1 MRDVFR
7 SAVAILVAVGAAA
20 VGAAAVGAAAD
31 DRCRWDMDADSDR
44 FHRLLL
50 ANGYFRVRMYDESFS
65 VLEELMSEDLT
76 LDELA
81 DVHWQLGLNHRAM
94 ANPQKARIHLL
105 QTAASGRVPA
115 CQMPGVWGALA
126 ATAFEMGR
134 HAEAA
139 EYAETWHA
147 ATEAVHGDFD
157 SVAPLEP
164 GELLLVAQ
172 YWSHV
177 DRPRALTYVDLA
189 LADPEHD
196 FDAAARVWMAR
207 LREGDA
213 PADIPPPERP
223 WLAEAAPSLSALDV
237 MRKVH
242 LLQERRR
249 RFTRPGKQPG
259 MARVEWATE
268 HRSITLDAVMAS
280 RPASAGLVE
289 SVPSAPVLPPFV
301 VPEAGESDS
310 RQPPSARVRGAP
322 QANQASVR

>member
-1 MRDVFR
+1 MLIAVFR
-7 SAVAILVAVGAAA
+7 SMLVVLVALSVAAE
-20 VGAAAVGAAAD
+20 
-31 DRCRWDMDADSDR
+31 DRRCEWVLDTDSDR

-50 ANGYFRVRMYDESFS
+50 ANGYYRVRMYDESFS
-65 VLEELMSEDLT
+65 VLEELMTEDLT

-81 DVHWQLGLNHRAM
+81 DVHWGLGLNHRAT
-94 ANPQKARIHLL
+94 ANLQEARMHML

-115 CQMPGVWGALA
+115 CQMPYVWQGLA

-157 SVAPLEP
+157 NVAPLEP
-164 GELLLVAQ
+164 RELLLVAQ

-177 DRPRALTYVDLA
+177 DRTRALTYVDLA
-189 LADPEHD
+189 VTDPEHD

-223 WLAEAAPSLSALDV
+223 WLAEAAPSLSALEV

-242 LLQERRR
+242 LWQERRR

-259 MARVEWATE
+259 MLRVEWATE
-268 HRSITLDAVMAS
+268 HGSITLDAVMAS
-280 RPASAGLVE
+280 RPASASLVD
-289 SVPSAPVLPPFV
+289 SAPSAPALPPFV

-310 RQPPSARVRGAP
+310 RQPPSAQISGDP
-322 QANQASVR
+322 QASQAASVR

>member
-1 MRDVFR
+1 MLIAVFR
-7 SAVAILVAVGAAA
+7 SMLVVLFAVSVAAE
-20 VGAAAVGAAAD
+20 
-31 DRCRWDMDADSDR
+31 DRVCRWVLDTDSDR

-50 ANGYFRVRMYDESFS
+50 ANGYYRMHMYDESFS
-65 VLEELMSEDLT
+65 VLEELMTEDLT

-81 DVHWQLGLNHRAM
+81 DVHWGLGLNHRAT
-94 ANPQKARIHLL
+94 ANLQEARMHML

-115 CQMPGVWGALA
+115 CQMPYVWQGLA

-157 SVAPLEP
+157 NVAPLEP
-164 GELLLVAQ
+164 RELLLVAQ

-177 DRPRALTYVDLA
+177 DRTRALTYVDLA
-189 LADPEHD
+189 VADPEHD

-280 RPASAGLVE
+280 RPASARLVDSAP
-289 SVPSAPVLPPFV
+289 SVPVLPPFV

-310 RQPPSARVRGAP
+310 RRPPSAQVSGDP
-322 QANQASVR
+322 QASQAASVR

>member
-1 MRDVFR
+1 MRNVFR

-20 VGAAAVGAAAD
+20 D
-31 DRCRWDMDADSDR
+31 DGCRWDMDADGDR
-44 FHRLLL
+44 FDRLLL

-65 VLEELMSEDLT
+65 VLEELMTEDLT

-94 ANPQKARIHLL
+94 ANPQKARMHLL

-115 CQMPGVWGALA
+115 CQMPGVWAELA

-139 EYAETWHA
+139 EYAENWHA
-147 ATEAVHGDFD
+147 AIEAMHGDFD
-157 SVAPLEP
+157 GVAPLEP
-164 GELLLVAQ
+164 RELLLVAQ

-177 DRPRALTYVDLA
+177 DRTRALTYVDLA
-189 LADPEHD
+189 VADPEHD

-223 WLAEAAPSLSALDV
+223 WLAKAPPSLSALEV
-237 MRKVH
+237 MRKVR
-242 LLQERRR
+242 LWQERRR

-280 RPASAGLVE
+280 RSASASLVD
-289 SVPSAPVLPPFV
+289 STPSAPFLPPFV

-310 RQPPSARVRGAP
+310 QPPSARVRGDS
-322 QANQASVR
+322 QANQATSVR

>member
-1 MRDVFR
+1 M
-7 SAVAILVAVGAAA
+7 AVRGVLLRMLVLTVAAS
-20 VGAAAVGAAAD
+20 VAAE
-31 DRCRWDMDADSDR
+31 DRRCQWVLNTDGDR
-44 FHRLLL
+44 FHRLML
-50 ANGYFRVRMYDESFS
+50 ANGYFMVHMYDESFS
-65 VLEELMSEDLT
+65 VLEELMTEDLT

-81 DVHWQLGLNHRAM
+81 SVHRQLGRNHLTM
-94 ANPQKARIHLL
+94 ANLQEARMHLL

-115 CQMPGVWGALA
+115 CQMPGVWRGLA

-157 SVAPLEP
+157 NVAPLEP
-164 GELLLVAQ
+164 RELLLVAQ

-177 DRPRALTYVDLA
+177 DRTRALTYVELA
-189 LADPEHD
+189 VADPEHD

-223 WLAEAAPSLSALDV
+223 WLAEPAPSLSALEV

-280 RPASAGLVE
+280 RPASARLVDSAP
-289 SVPSAPVLPPFV
+289 SVPVLPPFV

-310 RQPPSARVRGAP
+310 RRPPSAQVSGDP
-322 QANQASVR
+322 QTSQAASVR

>member
-1 MRDVFR
+1 MLIAVFR
-7 SAVAILVAVGAAA
+7 SMLVVLFAVSVAAE
-20 VGAAAVGAAAD
+20 
-31 DRCRWDMDADSDR
+31 DRVCRWVLDTDSDR

-50 ANGYFRVRMYDESFS
+50 ANGYYRVRMYDESFS
-65 VLEELMSEDLT
+65 VLEELMTEDLT

-81 DVHWQLGLNHRAM
+81 DVHWGLGLNHRAT
-94 ANPQKARIHLL
+94 ANPQKARMHLL

-115 CQMPGVWGALA
+115 CQMLGVWRGLA

-157 SVAPLEP
+157 NVAPLEP
-164 GELLLVAQ
+164 RELLLVAQ

-177 DRPRALTYVDLA
+177 DRTRALTYVELA
-189 LADPEHD
+189 VADPEHD

-223 WLAEAAPSLSALDV
+223 WLAEAAPSLSALEV
-237 MRKVH
+237 MRKVQ
-242 LLQERRR
+242 LWQERRR

-259 MARVEWATE
+259 MAHVEWATE

-280 RPASAGLVE
+280 RPANARLVDSA
-289 SVPSAPVLPPFV
+289 PSAPVLPPFV
-301 VPEAGESDS
+301 VPDAGESDS
-310 RQPPSARVRGAP
+310 RQPPSARVRGDP
-322 QANQASVR
+322 QASQAASVR

>member
-1 MRDVFR
+1 
-7 SAVAILVAVGAAA
+7 
-20 VGAAAVGAAAD
+20 
-31 DRCRWDMDADSDR
+31 MDAAGDR
-44 FHRLLL
+44 FQRLLL
-50 ANGYFRVRMYDESFS
+50 ANGYAKVRMYDESFS
-65 VLEELMSEDLT
+65 VLQELMAEDLT
-76 LDELA
+76 PDELA

-115 CQMPGVWGALA
+115 CQMPGVWAELA

-164 GELLLVAQ
+164 RELLLVAQ

-177 DRPRALTYVDLA
+177 DRTRALTYVDLA
-189 LADPEHD
+189 VADPEHD
-196 FDAAARVWMAR
+196 FNAAARVWMAR

-223 WLAEAAPSLSALDV
+223 WLAEAAPSLSALEV
-237 MRKVH
+237 MRKVR

-259 MARVEWATE
+259 MARVEWATDR
-268 HRSITLDAVMAS
+268 RSITLDAVMAS
-280 RPASAGLVE
+280 RPASASLID
-289 SVPSAPVLPPFV
+289 SAPSAPVLPPFV
-301 VPEAGESDS
+301 VPEAGGSDS
-310 RQPPSARVRGAP
+310 QPPSARVRGDS
-322 QANQASVR
+322 QANQAASVR

>member
-1 MRDVFR
+1 MLIAVFR
-7 SAVAILVAVGAAA
+7 SMLVVLVAVGAAA
-20 VGAAAVGAAAD
+20 E
-31 DRCRWDMDADSDR
+31 DRTCQWVLDTDGDR
-44 FHRLLL
+44 FHRLML
-50 ANGYFRVRMYDESFS
+50 ANGYFMVHMYDESFS
-65 VLEELMSEDLT
+65 VLEELMTEDLT

-81 DVHWQLGLNHRAM
+81 SVHRQLGRNHLTT
-94 ANPQKARIHLL
+94 ANLQKARMHLL

-115 CQMPGVWGALA
+115 CQMPGVWEGLA

-139 EYAETWHA
+139 EYAENWHA

-157 SVAPLEP
+157 GVAPLEP
-164 GELLLVAQ
+164 RELLLVAQ

-177 DRPRALTYVDLA
+177 DRTRALTYVDMA
-189 LADPEHD
+189 VVDPEHD

-223 WLAEAAPSLSALDV
+223 WLAEPAPSLSALEV
-237 MRKVH
+237 MRKVR
-242 LLQERRR
+242 LWQERRR

-259 MARVEWATE
+259 MACVEWATE
-268 HRSITLDAVMAS
+268 HRSITLDAVMVS
-280 RPASAGLVE
+280 RPASASLVD
-289 SVPSAPVLPPFV
+289 STPSAPVLPPFV

-310 RQPPSARVRGAP
+310 RRPPSAHLSNDP
-322 QANQASVR
+322 QASQAASVR

>member
-1 MRDVFR
+1 MLIAVFR
-7 SAVAILVAVGAAA
+7 SMLVVLVAVSGAAE
-20 VGAAAVGAAAD
+20 
-31 DRCRWDMDADSDR
+31 DRRCQWVLDTDGDR
-44 FHRLLL
+44 FHRLML
-50 ANGYFRVRMYDESFS
+50 ANGYFKVRMYDESFS
-65 VLEELMSEDLT
+65 VLEELMTEDLT
-76 LDELA
+76 SDELA
-81 DVHWQLGLNHRAM
+81 DVHWLLGLNHLTT
-94 ANPQKARIHLL
+94 ANLQKARMHLL

-115 CQMPGVWGALA
+115 CQMPGVWEELA

-157 SVAPLEP
+157 GVAPLEP
-164 GELLLVAQ
+164 RELLLVAQ

-177 DRPRALTYVDLA
+177 DRTRALTYVNLA
-189 LADPEHD
+189 VADPEHD

-223 WLAEAAPSLSALDV
+223 WLAEAAPSLSALEV

-259 MARVEWATE
+259 MAHVEWATE

-280 RPASAGLVE
+280 GPTSASLVD
-289 SVPSAPVLPPFV
+289 STPSAPVLSPFV
-301 VPEAGESDS
+301 TEAGESDS
-310 RQPPSARVRGAP
+310 RRPPSAQVSGDPKAS
-322 QANQASVR
+322 QAASVR

>member
-1 MRDVFR
+1 M
-7 SAVAILVAVGAAA
+7 
-20 VGAAAVGAAAD
+20 
-31 DRCRWDMDADSDR
+31 
-44 FHRLLL
+44 L
-50 ANGYFRVRMYDESFS
+50 AGGYAKVRMYDESFS

-76 LDELA
+76 SDELA
-81 DVHWQLGLNHRAM
+81 DVHWYLGVNHRAT
-94 ANPQKARIHLL
+94 ANLQKARMHLL

-115 CQMPGVWGALA
+115 CQMPYVWQGLA

-157 SVAPLEP
+157 NVAPLEP
-164 GELLLVAQ
+164 RELLLVAQ

-177 DRPRALTYVDLA
+177 DRTRALTYVDMA
-189 LADPEHD
+189 VVDPEHD

-223 WLAEAAPSLSALDV
+223 WLAEPAPSLSALEV
-237 MRKVH
+237 MRKVR
-242 LLQERRR
+242 LWQERRR

-259 MARVEWATE
+259 MACVEWATE
-268 HRSITLDAVMAS
+268 HRSITLDAVMVS
-280 RPASAGLVE
+280 RPASASLVD
-289 SVPSAPVLPPFV
+289 STPSAPVLPPFV

-310 RQPPSARVRGAP
+310 RRPPSAHLSNDP
-322 QANQASVR
+322 QASQAASVR